1 MTKHSEGKKHRDR
14 VKPDDF
20 VQQTIAGFVGQFSV
34 EALEEKRVVE
44 AARMFEIALAR
55 AFSMHQMSP
64 MHLGCFVDIMKKFLP
79 DSEIMKK
86 VSLSETKGS
95 YSILYC

>member
-1 MTKHSEGKKHRDR
+1 MTKLHQHSEGKKHRDR

-20 VQQTIAGFVGQFSV
+20 VQQPLLVLSDSF
-34 EALEEKRVVE
+34 LEEKRVVE

>member
-1 MTKHSEGKKHRDR
+1 
-14 VKPDDF
+14 
-20 VQQTIAGFVGQFSV
+20 
-34 EALEEKRVVE
+34 
-44 AARMFEIALAR
+44 MFEIALAR